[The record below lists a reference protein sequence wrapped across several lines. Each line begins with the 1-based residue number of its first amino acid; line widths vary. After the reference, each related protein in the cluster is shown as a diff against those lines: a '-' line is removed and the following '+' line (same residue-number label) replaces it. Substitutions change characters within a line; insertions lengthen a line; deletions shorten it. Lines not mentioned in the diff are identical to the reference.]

1 LATCHECLIDK
12 NESTED
18 KIVYQG
24 QSPDEVTLV
33 DAAKEL
39 GYVFKGNRH
48 NVISLDI
55 RGKEH
60 QLEFL

>member
-1 LATCHECLIDK
+1 MVDK

-39 GYVFKGNRH
+39 GFTFKGNRH

-55 RGKEH
+55 LGKEEK
-60 QLEFL
+60 LEFL